1 MTDRRSPT
9 PWLVTAFLAGIV
21 AAWALAPSRSPAPAP
36 WSPVPSPHESR
47 PILAGIVR
55 LAKSA
60 AWLLVFAT
68 PAPPEG
74 PVTPETPAAR
84 LVEDQPEEP
93 AEVGSDGYVVL
104 KNARGW

>member
-1 MTDRRSPT
+1 MKSSRSPT
-9 PWLVTAFLAGIV
+9 PWLVAAFLAGIV
-21 AAWALAPSRSPAPAP
+21 AAWMLTPSRSPAPAP